1 VFELND
7 LNTNSIKEKF
17 RFKNKKV
24 KEIQETIGIHGMLV
38 QNGRKLYLYIYI
50 YIYIYTYLGNEKRYI
65 HIQSINTNIMGI
77 KNMSL
82 YIMLTFYES
91 LGRIRGGS
99 SSG

>member
-7 LNTNSIKEKF
+7 LNTNNIKEKF

-50 YIYIYTYLGNEKRYI
+50 YIYIYIFGEWKKVYTYTIDKHWHHGDKKHELVYYADILWKFG
-65 HIQSINTNIMGI
+65 
-77 KNMSL
+77 
-82 YIMLTFYES
+82 
-91 LGRIRGGS
+91 
-99 SSG
+99 

>member
-7 LNTNSIKEKF
+7 LNTNNIKEKF

-50 YIYIYTYLGNEKRYI
+50 YLGNEKRYI

-91 LGRIRGGS
+91 SGRISGGS

>member
-1 VFELND
+1 MFELND

-50 YIYIYTYLGNEKRYI
+50 YIFGEWKKVYTYTIDK
-65 HIQSINTNIMGI
+65 H
-77 KNMSL
+77 
-82 YIMLTFYES
+82 
-91 LGRIRGGS
+91 
-99 SSG
+99 